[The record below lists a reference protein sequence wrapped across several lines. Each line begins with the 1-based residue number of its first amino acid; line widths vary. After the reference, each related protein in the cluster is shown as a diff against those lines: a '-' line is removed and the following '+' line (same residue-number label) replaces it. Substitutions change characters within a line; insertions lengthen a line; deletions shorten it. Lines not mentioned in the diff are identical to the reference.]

1 VRREETKIYVSN
13 CVFLYYTPEQ
23 DYYVVHR
30 PDRFHDNSRRRRR
43 RRRRRRE
50 NRRAFSHT
58 QSKS

>member
-1 VRREETKIYVSN
+1 
-13 CVFLYYTPEQ
+13 VFLYYTPEQ

-43 RRRRRRE
+43 RRRRRE

>member
-1 VRREETKIYVSN
+1 
-13 CVFLYYTPEQ
+13 VFLYYTPEQ
-23 DYYVVHR
+23 DYYVVDR
-30 PDRFHDNSRRRRR
+30 PDRFHDNSRRRR